1 MTLEEKI
8 RLSFSYLEQAASM
21 ADPLQIAVAWTGGKD
36 STVALALWRTF
47 LQGHGFTSVPA
58 RAVNLDTGLKFPQVL
73 AFRDE
78 IADAWDIALSIVQ
91 PDVDISQ
98 YPVAADPVQ
107 CCNDLKVKPLHKAL
121 WDMGISVLITGV
133 RADEHPDRAGRSWHE
148 RRDHPAHGQLNPLI
162 HWTEMDIWSFT
173 LERGLPYCPLYN
185 HGYRSLGCRPCTA
198 AAGGEER
205 SGRRR
210 DKEDRLHL
218 LRSLGY
224 F

>member
-8 RLSFSYLEQAASM
+8 RLSSWYLEQAVSM
-21 ADPLQIAVAWTGGKD
+21 ADPQRIAVAWTGGKD
-36 STVALALWRTF
+36 STVALALWKEL

-58 RAVNLDTGLKFPQVL
+58 RAVNLDTGLKFPEVL

-78 IADAWDIALSIVQ
+78 IADAWDIALSIVK
-91 PDVDISQ
+91 PDVDVAD

-107 CCNDLKVKPLHKAL
+107 CCNDLKVTPLRRAVS
-121 WDMGISVLITGV
+121 DMDIAVLITGV
-133 RADEHPDRAGRSWHE
+133 RADEHTDRAGRSWHE
-148 RRDHPAHGQLNPLI
+148 SRDDPAHVQLNPLI

-198 AAGGEER
+198 AAQGDER
-205 SGRRR
+205 SGRSRE
-210 DKEDRLHL
+210 KEDRLHL

>member
-8 RLSFSYLEQAASM
+8 RLSSSYLEQALSM

-36 STVALALWRTF
+36 STVALALWKEC
-47 LQGHGFTSVPA
+47 LQGQGFSSVPA

-73 AFRDE
+73 SFRDE
-78 IADAWDIALSIVQ
+78 IAAAWDISLSIVK
-91 PDVDISQ
+91 PDVDIAV

-107 CCNDLKVKPLHKAL
+107 CCSDLKVKPLHRAL
-121 WDMGISVLITGV
+121 SDMGITVLITGV
-133 RADEHPDRAGRSWHE
+133 RADEHPDREKRSWQE
-148 RRDHPAHGQLNPLI
+148 RRDDPAHVQLNPLI
-162 HWTEMDIWSFT
+162 HWTEMDIWAFT